1 MKKLKVDRHGDLV
14 FVPVKSIPKGLKKST
29 KTVLLQSGSSGNPHS
44 FQGGTYYPHVDGMYI
59 IGYLVAKNTKLYHPE
74 HGYKKVENL
83 KEAKLPDG
91 KYQIRRQVE
100 KTHEGLRPVID

>member
-1 MKKLKVDRHGDLV
+1 
-14 FVPVKSIPKGLKKST
+14 
-29 KTVLLQSGSSGNPHS
+29 
-44 FQGGTYYPHVDGMYI
+44 
-59 IGYLVAKNTKLYHPE
+59 VAKNTKLYHPE
-74 HGYKKVENL
+74 HGDKKVENL